1 MNSYLFLQGSPP
13 QTFVFFIINTIK
25 ESHLIISCKT
35 SPKKT
40 RFFSCGGQNLPQ
52 SGTLGHPPLITF
64 QTSTQ
69 GFALSMLQHSMFCML
84 QAGVSGNSLSRPF
97 PKMKASDSL
106 CPNYGNGFC
115 HSLPLSQILGMFFF
129 HSLPFPEL
137 WECFFFIPF
146 PFPNCGNDFFSFP
159 SHSRI
164 CCFTDRNQNGN
175 WITVR
180 DTRPPIFLASST
192 FLKTIILRR

>member
-52 SGTLGHPPLITF
+52 GRTLGHPPLITF

-97 PKMKASDSL
+97 PKMKASDS
-106 CPNYGNGFC
+106 C
-115 HSLPLSQILGMFFF
+115 SRIVGMDFVI
-129 HSLPFPEL
+129 PFPFPKF

-146 PFPNCGNDFFSFP
+146 PFLNYGNVFFSFP
-159 SHSRI
+159 SLSRI
-164 CCFTDRNQNGN
+164 VGIIFFHSL
-175 WITVR
+175 
-180 DTRPPIFLASST
+180 PIPEFAVSQT
-192 FLKTIILRR
+192 GIKTGIGLL

>member
-97 PKMKASDSL
+97 PRMKASDSR
-106 CPNYGNGFC
+106 
-115 HSLPLSQILGMFFF
+115 SRIMGMD
-129 HSLPFPEL
+129 
-137 WECFFFIPF
+137 FFIPF
-146 PFPNCGNDFFSFP
+146 PLLNFGNAFSPFP
-159 SHSRI
+159 SCSRI
-164 CCFTDRNQNGN
+164 LGRA
-175 WITVR
+175 
-180 DTRPPIFLASST
+180 FL
-192 FLKTIILRR
+192 IPYRC